1 MTMITSRN
9 PHLRVA
15 VDVGGTFT
23 DVCIFDESASTTR
36 IAKVPSTPDDP
47 MRAVVDGVRTAGID
61 LTEVTLFSHGTTV
74 ATNALIT
81 RNFPPAALVTTRGF
95 RDVLEIR
102 DGTKDELW
110 DTYVDV
116 GTPYIRRRDRYEV
129 TERIDYAGEVVTPL
143 DETEVREI
151 ARILRR
157 KDIKTVA
164 VCLINSYVNSAHE
177 QRVRALLE
185 AELPDVTVSTSSEIL
200 PEIFEYDRASTTVA
214 NAVLA
219 PLVSG
224 YVNRLEAQL
233 RTDGYDGDLLLLHSG
248 GGSMTPAMVEKYP
261 VRLAASGIAAGAI
274 AVADIATRCGYPNA
288 IGLDMGGTSTDISLV
303 YDGEVRTTKQ
313 WQVEYGF
320 PISFPS
326 IEVLTIGAGGG
337 SLAWLDEAGSLRNGP
352 QSAGASPGPACY
364 LRGGTEP
371 TNTDANVLLGRLGT
385 ALIGGG
391 LTLDVAAAENA
402 IKQSVA
408 GPLGLDADTA
418 ASNIIQVANANMA
431 DAVRLLSIRRGY
443 DPRDFVLVVCGG
455 AGALHGAAL
464 AKELSIPTVVVPP
477 HPGITSAQGCL
488 LVDIRHDLSAMF
500 QGCVDEI
507 DTTALER
514 EFLRL
519 EQEGTQRLRHEGVA
533 PERMVLDRH
542 ISMRY
547 AGQWRS
553 LTVTAGSGPGFL
565 AEAVERFHEEHE
577 RDYSFRRDD
586 TPVEIYQI
594 GLRAVG
600 TTPKP
605 NFPRTSEPTTAEPV
619 PVERRSVYF
628 DEAHGRLDTPV
639 FDRDTL
645 EFGTRIPGPAVITQ
659 LDSTTVVP
667 PGTTATIDEWAN
679 IRIDIQES

>member
-1 MTMITSRN
+1 MITSRN

-219 PLVSG
+219 RWS
-224 YVNRLEAQL
+224 
-233 RTDGYDGDLLLLHSG
+233 
-248 GGSMTPAMVEKYP
+248 
-261 VRLAASGIAAGAI
+261 
-274 AVADIATRCGYPNA
+274 AD
-288 IGLDMGGTSTDISLV
+288 TST
-303 YDGEVRTTKQ
+303 
-313 WQVEYGF
+313 
-320 PISFPS
+320 
-326 IEVLTIGAGGG
+326 G
-337 SLAWLDEAGSLRNGP
+337 SKRSCA
-352 QSAGASPGPACY
+352 
-364 LRGGTEP
+364 P
-371 TNTDANVLLGRLGT
+371 T
-385 ALIGGG
+385 
-391 LTLDVAAAENA
+391 
-402 IKQSVA
+402 
-408 GPLGLDADTA
+408 
-418 ASNIIQVANANMA
+418 
-431 DAVRLLSIRRGY
+431 
-443 DPRDFVLVVCGG
+443 
-455 AGALHGAAL
+455 
-464 AKELSIPTVVVPP
+464 
-477 HPGITSAQGCL
+477 
-488 LVDIRHDLSAMF
+488 
-500 QGCVDEI
+500 
-507 DTTALER
+507 
-514 EFLRL
+514 
-519 EQEGTQRLRHEGVA
+519 
-533 PERMVLDRH
+533 
-542 ISMRY
+542 
-547 AGQWRS
+547 
-553 LTVTAGSGPGFL
+553 
-565 AEAVERFHEEHE
+565 
-577 RDYSFRRDD
+577 
-586 TPVEIYQI
+586 
-594 GLRAVG
+594 
-600 TTPKP
+600 
-605 NFPRTSEPTTAEPV
+605 
-619 PVERRSVYF
+619 
-628 DEAHGRLDTPV
+628 
-639 FDRDTL
+639 
-645 EFGTRIPGPAVITQ
+645 
-659 LDSTTVVP
+659 
-667 PGTTATIDEWAN
+667 GTTATCSCSIPAAVP
-679 IRIDIQES
+679 